1 MRRQGKVRTS
11 RSRIRRSLLLGVAL
25 AALSG
30 GAARAGVPGS
40 GTVLLGTADNFAVLA
55 GQGVTNTG
63 PTTVNG
69 DLGTWPN
76 PAVTGVGL
84 TVNGTIH
91 AGDAVAQQAQSD
103 LTVAYTDAAGRTPTQ
118 IDSPELGGRILTA
131 GVYAHAATQT
141 LELTGTVTLDA
152 QNNPD
157 AVFIFQTAS
166 TLITG
171 SSSSVSL
178 INGASACNVF
188 WQVGSSATLGTDSTF
203 RGTILALTS
212 ITVTTGV
219 TIEGRALARN
229 GSVTLDSD
237 TITRSTCTTPATTET
252 TLVSSPN
259 PSDSGAPV
267 TLTATVVGS
276 GAKTPTGTVVF
287 LVDGSPVGS
296 SPLDDGVAT
305 LTITTLGPGEHLL
318 TSAYVGGPGFESSSD
333 ELTQLVNAPPGQTPT
348 TDGSTSSSTAPART
362 TPTSPSTGRTLPAT
376 GAADGETIGPVG
388 VAVLALGGLT
398 LVGAAALRRRN
409 LHDR

>member
-1 MRRQGKVRTS
+1 MRRQGKDRTA
-11 RSRIRRSLLLGVAL
+11 RLLRRRALVLGMAL

-30 GAARAGVPGS
+30 GAARAGVPGT
-40 GTVLLGTADNFAVLA
+40 GAVLLGTADNFAVLA

-76 PAVTGVGL
+76 PAVTGAGL

-141 LELTGTVTLDA
+141 LELTGTVTLDGE
-152 QNNPD
+152 NDPD

-171 SSSSVSL
+171 SSSNVSL

-188 WQVGSSATLGTDSTF
+188 WQVGSSAVLGTNSTL

-229 GSVTLDSD
+229 DSVTLDND
-237 TITRSTCTTPATTET
+237 TITRSTCTTPTTTGT

-259 PSDSGAPV
+259 PSDSGEPL
-267 TLTATVVGS
+267 TLTATVVGK
-276 GAKTPTGTVVF
+276 GGGTPTGTVIF
-287 LVDGSPVGS
+287 FADGLPIGS
-296 SPLDDGVAT
+296 SLLTDGVAT
-305 LTITTLGPGEHLL
+305 LTTTTLGPGEHLL
-318 TSAYVGGPGFESSSD
+318 TSVYVGAPGFESSSD
-333 ELTQLVNAPPGQTPT
+333 EVTQLVNAPPQTPPS
-348 TDGSTSSSTAPART
+348 DGTTSSSTAPART

-376 GAADGETIGPVG
+376 GAADSETIGPVG

-398 LVGAAALRRRN
+398 LGGAAAVRRRD
-409 LHDR
+409 LRSR